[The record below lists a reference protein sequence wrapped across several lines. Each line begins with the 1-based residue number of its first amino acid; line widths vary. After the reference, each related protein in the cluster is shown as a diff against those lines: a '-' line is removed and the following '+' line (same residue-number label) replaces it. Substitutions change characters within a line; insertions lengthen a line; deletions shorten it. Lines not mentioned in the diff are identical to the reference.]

1 MDLEKQ
7 QEEISSIYQIA
18 ILGAEEILS
27 KMGNQPWNENILL
40 KSDDFLQNKKYQK
53 VLLDSL
59 QFFTP
64 EEERENIVDNLKELF
79 APVEE
84 IIDTDTGEMQVLF
97 CREGNKGNPMKIF
110 FEICKAPYR
119 IPFEIHLIFYPG
131 HKIFPQKKTGIHEG
145 RQENFTYNMFPS
157 EEYLALAFYEVIK
170 DLELIV
176 DMSWYKQIYET
187 LCRESVDGRKVWESL
202 NRLIKEYPIPSLDKR
217 LDTLAGYKDY
227 GYMKKRWKSQSRR
240 RKELYPRWE
249 DVVAL
254 MVQFLTPIFEG
265 VLKDEIFLGDWMPEL
280 GRYLD

>member
-7 QEEISSIYQIA
+7 QEEISSIYQVV

-27 KMGNQPWNENILL
+27 KTGNQSWSQNMLL

-64 EEERENIVDNLKELF
+64 EEEIDNIIGNLENLF
-79 APVEE
+79 APLAESADAE
-84 IIDTDTGEMQVLF
+84 SEEMQVLF
-97 CREGNKGNPMKIF
+97 CRRGSKGNPIKIY

-119 IPFEIHLIFYPG
+119 IPFEIHLIAYPG
-131 HKIFPQKKTGIHEG
+131 HKIFPQKKTAIHKRSE
-145 RQENFTYNMFPS
+145 ESFTYNMFPP

-187 LCRESVDGRKVWESL
+187 LCKESADGRKVWESL
-202 NRLIKEYPIPSLDKR
+202 NRLIKEYPIPSLEKR
-217 LDTLAGYKDY
+217 LDTLAGYRDY
-227 GYMKKRWKSQSRR
+227 GYMRKRWKSQSRR
-240 RKELYPRWE
+240 RRESYPRWE
-249 DVVAL
+249 DVVSL
-254 MVQFLTPIFEG
+254 MVKFLTPIFEG
-265 VLKDEIFLGDWMPEL
+265 ILKDEIFLGDWMPEL

>member
-7 QEEISSIYQIA
+7 QEEISSIYQVV

-27 KMGNQPWNENILL
+27 KTGNQSWSQNMLL

-64 EEERENIVDNLKELF
+64 EEEIDNIISNLENLF
-79 APVEE
+79 APLAESADAE
-84 IIDTDTGEMQVLF
+84 SGEMQVLF
-97 CREGNKGNPMKIF
+97 CRRGSKDNPIKIY

-119 IPFEIHLIFYPG
+119 IPFEIHLIAYPG
-131 HKIFPQKKTGIHEG
+131 HKIFPQKKTAIHKRSE
-145 RQENFTYNMFPS
+145 ESFTYNMFPP

-187 LCRESVDGRKVWESL
+187 LCKESADGRKVWESL
-202 NRLIKEYPIPSLDKR
+202 NRLIKEYPIPSLEKR

-227 GYMKKRWKSQSRR
+227 GYMRKRWKSQSRR
-240 RKELYPRWE
+240 RRESYPRWE
-249 DVVAL
+249 DVVSL
-254 MVQFLTPIFEG
+254 MVKFLTPIFEG
-265 VLKDEIFLGDWMPEL
+265 ILKDEIFLGDWMPEL

>member
-7 QEEISSIYQIA
+7 QEEISSIYQVV

-27 KMGNQPWNENILL
+27 ITGNQSWSQNMLL
-40 KSDDFLQNKKYQK
+40 KSDDFLQNIKYQK

-64 EEERENIVDNLKELF
+64 EEEIDNIISNLENLF
-79 APVEE
+79 APLEE
-84 IIDTDTGEMQVLF
+84 SADAESGEMQVLF
-97 CREGNKGNPMKIF
+97 CRRGSKDNPIKIY

-119 IPFEIHLIFYPG
+119 IPFEIHLIAYPG
-131 HKIFPQKKTGIHEG
+131 HKIFPQKKTAIHKRSE
-145 RQENFTYNMFPS
+145 ESFTYNMFPP

-187 LCRESVDGRKVWESL
+187 LCKESADGRKVWESL
-202 NRLIKEYPIPSLDKR
+202 NRLIKEYPIPSLEKR
-217 LDTLAGYKDY
+217 LDTLAGYRDY
-227 GYMKKRWKSQSRR
+227 GYMRKRWKSQSRR
-240 RKELYPRWE
+240 RRESYPRWE
-249 DVVAL
+249 DVVSL
-254 MVQFLTPIFEG
+254 MVKFLTPIFEG
-265 VLKDEIFLGDWMPEL
+265 ILKDEIFLGDWMPEL

>member
-7 QEEISSIYQIA
+7 QEEISSIYQVV

-27 KMGNQPWNENILL
+27 ITGNQSWSQNMLL

-64 EEERENIVDNLKELF
+64 EEEIDNIISNLENLF
-79 APVEE
+79 APLSESADAE
-84 IIDTDTGEMQVLF
+84 SGEMQVLF
-97 CREGNKGNPMKIF
+97 CRRGSKDNPIKIY

-119 IPFEIHLIFYPG
+119 IPFEIHLIAYPG
-131 HKIFPQKKTGIHEG
+131 HKIFPQKKTAIHKRSE
-145 RQENFTYNMFPS
+145 ESFTYNMFPP

-187 LCRESVDGRKVWESL
+187 LCKESADGRKVWESL
-202 NRLIKEYPIPSLDKR
+202 NRLIKEYPIPSLEKR
-217 LDTLAGYKDY
+217 LDTLAGYRDY
-227 GYMKKRWKSQSRR
+227 GYMRKRWKSQSRR
-240 RKELYPRWE
+240 RRESYPRWE
-249 DVVAL
+249 DVVSL
-254 MVQFLTPIFEG
+254 MVKFLTPIFEG
-265 VLKDEIFLGDWMPEL
+265 ILKDEIFLGDWMPEL

>member
-1 MDLEKQ
+1 MDLERR
-7 QEEISSIYQIA
+7 QEKVSSIYQVA
-18 ILGAEEILS
+18 ISGAEEILRRTS
-27 KMGNQPWNENILL
+27 SQPWNENILL
-40 KSDDFLQNKKYQK
+40 KNDDFLQNKKYQK
-53 VLLDSL
+53 VLLESL
-59 QFFTP
+59 DFFTP
-64 EEERENIVDNLKELF
+64 EEELENIVENLEELF
-79 APVEE
+79 ESQAEP
-84 IIDTDTGEMQVLF
+84 IDSDTGEMQVLF
-97 CREGNKGNPMKIF
+97 CRKGNKDNPMKIF
-110 FEICKAPYR
+110 LEICKAPYR
-119 IPFEIHLIFYPG
+119 IPFEIHLISYPG
-131 HKIFPQKKTGIHEG
+131 HKIFPQKKTGIHEES
-145 RQENFTYNMFPS
+145 QENFTYNMFPP

-187 LCRESVDGRKVWESL
+187 LCKESVVGRKVWESL

-240 RKELYPRWE
+240 RRESYPRWE
-249 DVVAL
+249 DVIAL

>member
-7 QEEISSIYQIA
+7 QEEISSIYQVV

-27 KMGNQPWNENILL
+27 KTGNQSWSQNMLL

-64 EEERENIVDNLKELF
+64 EEEIDNIIGNLENLF
-79 APVEE
+79 APLAESADAE
-84 IIDTDTGEMQVLF
+84 SEEMQVLF
-97 CREGNKGNPMKIF
+97 CRRGSKDNPIKIY

-119 IPFEIHLIFYPG
+119 IPFEIHLIAYPG
-131 HKIFPQKKTGIHEG
+131 HKIFPQKKTAIHKRSE
-145 RQENFTYNMFPS
+145 ESFTYNMFPP

-187 LCRESVDGRKVWESL
+187 LCKESADGRKVWESL
-202 NRLIKEYPIPSLDKR
+202 NRLIKEYPIPSLEKR
-217 LDTLAGYKDY
+217 LDTLAGYRDY
-227 GYMKKRWKSQSRR
+227 GYMRKRWKSQSRR
-240 RKELYPRWE
+240 RRESYPRWE
-249 DVVAL
+249 DVVSL
-254 MVQFLTPIFEG
+254 MVKFLTPIFEG
-265 VLKDEIFLGDWMPEL
+265 ILKDEIFLGDWMPEL

>member
-64 EEERENIVDNLKELF
+64 EEEMENIVDNLKELF

-84 IIDTDTGEMQVLF
+84 IIDTNTGEMQVLF
-97 CREGNKGNPMKIF
+97 CREGNKSNPMKIF

-240 RKELYPRWE
+240 RKESYPRWE

>member
-64 EEERENIVDNLKELF
+64 EEEMDNIVENIKELF

-84 IIDTDTGEMQVLF
+84 IIDTNTGEMQVLF
-97 CREGNKGNPMKIF
+97 CREGNKSNPMKIF

-131 HKIFPQKKTGIHEG
+131 HKIFPQKKTGLHEG

>member
-7 QEEISSIYQIA
+7 QEEISSIYQVV

-27 KMGNQPWNENILL
+27 KTGNQSWSQNMLL

-64 EEERENIVDNLKELF
+64 EEEIDNIISNLENLF
-79 APVEE
+79 APLAESADAE
-84 IIDTDTGEMQVLF
+84 SGEMQVLF
-97 CREGNKGNPMKIF
+97 CRRGSKDNPIKIY

-119 IPFEIHLIFYPG
+119 IPFEIHLIAYPG
-131 HKIFPQKKTGIHEG
+131 HKIFPQKKTAIHKRSE
-145 RQENFTYNMFPS
+145 ESFTYNMFPP

-187 LCRESVDGRKVWESL
+187 LCKESADGRKVWESL
-202 NRLIKEYPIPSLDKR
+202 NRLIKEYPIPSLEKR
-217 LDTLAGYKDY
+217 LDTLAGYRDY
-227 GYMKKRWKSQSRR
+227 GYMRKRWKSQSRR
-240 RKELYPRWE
+240 RRESYPRWE
-249 DVVAL
+249 DVVSL
-254 MVQFLTPIFEG
+254 MVKFLTPIFEG
-265 VLKDEIFLGDWMPEL
+265 ILKDEIFLGDWMPEL

>member
-7 QEEISSIYQIA
+7 QEEISSIYQVV

-27 KMGNQPWNENILL
+27 ITGNQSWSQNMLL

-64 EEERENIVDNLKELF
+64 EEEIDNIISNLENLF
-79 APVEE
+79 APLSESADAE
-84 IIDTDTGEMQVLF
+84 SGEMQVLF
-97 CREGNKGNPMKIF
+97 CRRGSKDNPIKIY

-119 IPFEIHLIFYPG
+119 IPFEIHLIAYPG
-131 HKIFPQKKTGIHEG
+131 HKIFPQKKTAIHKRSE
-145 RQENFTYNMFPS
+145 ENFTYNMFPP

-187 LCRESVDGRKVWESL
+187 LCKESADGRKVWESL
-202 NRLIKEYPIPSLDKR
+202 NRLIKEYPIPSLEKR

-227 GYMKKRWKSQSRR
+227 GYMRKRWKSQSRR
-240 RKELYPRWE
+240 RRESYPRWE
-249 DVVAL
+249 DVVSL
-254 MVQFLTPIFEG
+254 MVKFLTPIFEG
-265 VLKDEIFLGDWMPEL
+265 ILKDEIFLGDWMPEL

>member
-7 QEEISSIYQIA
+7 QEEISSIYQVV

-27 KMGNQPWNENILL
+27 ITGNQSWSQNMLL

-64 EEERENIVDNLKELF
+64 EEEIDNIISNLENLF
-79 APVEE
+79 APLAESADAE
-84 IIDTDTGEMQVLF
+84 SGEMQVLF
-97 CREGNKGNPMKIF
+97 CRRGSKDNPIKIY

-119 IPFEIHLIFYPG
+119 IPFEIHLIAYPG
-131 HKIFPQKKTGIHEG
+131 HKIFPQKKTAIHKRSE
-145 RQENFTYNMFPS
+145 ESFTYNMFPP

-187 LCRESVDGRKVWESL
+187 LCKESADGRKVWESL
-202 NRLIKEYPIPSLDKR
+202 NRLIKEYPIPSLEKR

-227 GYMKKRWKSQSRR
+227 GYMRKRWKSQSRR
-240 RKELYPRWE
+240 RRESYPRWE
-249 DVVAL
+249 DVVSL
-254 MVQFLTPIFEG
+254 MVKFLTPIFEG
-265 VLKDEIFLGDWMPEL
+265 ILKDEIFLGDWMPEL

>member
-64 EEERENIVDNLKELF
+64 EEEMDNIVENIKELF

-84 IIDTDTGEMQVLF
+84 IIDTNTGEMQVLF
-97 CREGNKGNPMKIF
+97 CREGNKSNPMKIF

-131 HKIFPQKKTGIHEG
+131 HKIFPQKKTGLHEG

-240 RKELYPRWE
+240 RKESYPRWE